1 MSIAAQLQAIR
12 SVLRG
17 TPEVQIRPSVLF
29 DSRAAS
35 DIDLKTIFPIA
46 LSVAVEALGAIP
58 KLDTDTVQRVLGF
71 VFNGLNPAMSGNRDH
86 KVCLTGRQGLVPGV
100 EGGRKKKRE
109 NLDFFLHRVICVA
122 WSPRV
127 VRSVLANC
135 LKLSQRMDP
144 SDPHEAGNWGKK
156 ILNVLNKHYPS
167 ELRGAIRKFLEAVV
181 RQATLS
187 NIAASGILKT
197 IAADPKVCLIERY
210 VLVCQLIGMRTA
222 RYPNPVTYR
231 WSISIS
237 ISRGREKEEEGE
249 KHGSPTRGSSP
260 VPRAICRSRAIS
272 SPVGDSF
279 SSRREKE

>member
-86 KVCLTGRQGLVPGV
+86 K
-100 EGGRKKKRE
+100 KKRLSAWGE
-109 NLDFFLHRVICVA
+109 RMRRLTVQTDATKEDCDDFTGNK
-122 WSPRV
+122 
-127 VRSVLANC
+127 VLANC

-222 RYPNPVTYR
+222 RYRAVL
-231 WSISIS
+231 SISI
-237 ISRGREKEEEGE
+237 
-249 KHGSPTRGSSP
+249 
-260 VPRAICRSRAIS
+260 
-272 SPVGDSF
+272 VGG
-279 SSRREKE
+279 